1 MADGERF
8 TEEEVGLILSRAAAA
23 QAGRSWCGP
32 HVDATAPAASCRSWS
47 RHVGRIYAA
56 VYVLAKGRPVRW
68 FHHVTVAT
76 AVHCVDALTGPD
88 GHEQASYI
96 DSYFE
101 HGHEHVVRRV
111 EPDEWEVL

>member
-1 MADGERF
+1 MAARGVLPTATQVD
-8 TEEEVGLILSRAAAA
+8 EESHALVIEPPGS
-23 QAGRSWCGP
+23 
-32 HVDATAPAASCRSWS
+32 
-47 RHVGRIYAA
+47 A